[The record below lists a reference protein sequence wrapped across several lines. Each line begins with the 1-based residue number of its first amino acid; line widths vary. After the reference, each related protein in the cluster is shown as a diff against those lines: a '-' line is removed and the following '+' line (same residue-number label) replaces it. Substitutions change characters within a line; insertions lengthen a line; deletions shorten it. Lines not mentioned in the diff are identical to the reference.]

1 MAFLLVPLTDI
12 YGIRVQVQRLPEL
25 GFLDEADDTHV
36 RHGGRE
42 SSPHSSRGP
51 GGLSSRRLGLIEG
64 FRWGHPLATTILFVD
79 DDDFIRGAYGD
90 LLRDEGYSV
99 VEAADGC
106 QALEAAE
113 AIPGEMLLVLD
124 ELMPC
129 MRGSEVLER
138 LDRRT
143 DASRFRVV
151 IISGSGNP
159 EVYALPRRG
168 IRIHAVVEK
177 PFTADEL
184 LGVLHKLAA

>member
-1 MAFLLVPLTDI
+1 L
-12 YGIRVQVQRLPEL
+12 
-25 GFLDEADDTHV
+25 
-36 RHGGRE
+36 
-42 SSPHSSRGP
+42 HSWGP
-51 GGLSSRRLGLIEG
+51 GGLSTGRLPLGEG
-64 FRWGHPLATTILFVD
+64 SRWGLPLATTILFVD

-106 QALEAAE
+106 LALQAAE
-113 AIPGEMLLVLD
+113 AIPGDVLLVLD

-129 MRGSEVLER
+129 MRGTEVLDR
-138 LDRRT
+138 LDRRS

-151 IISGSGNP
+151 IISGSGSP
-159 EVYALPRRG
+159 EVYTLPRRG